1 MNDLSPVEPAVF
13 SRPIIGALTMFEKG
27 YKVFPLKSNDKKPA
41 VIGWQEWAKSCTKKR
56 IEDYGRA
63 NPTANWGVS
72 CEHSGLFVLDIDRKK
87 ADGTETLR
95 ALILKNNGDEIMH
108 TLTVL
113 TPTGG
118 SHKYFSGSGK
128 STAGALGPGLDTR
141 SIGGYVVAPGS
152 RIDEKTYEYIDGPVP
167 PVPEWILNAIPTT
180 PPVVLEDN
188 VPIDEGERNKVLTSI
203 AGTMRARGMNHES
216 ILAALMAM
224 NETQLSSPLP
234 QHEIEVIA
242 RSVARYEPSQA
253 KAASDFLEPV
263 QVQAEFVDEISFAS
277 IKARDWIMQDRY
289 IGGFISVVISPGG
302 VGKSTYSMLDAIA
315 IASGKPLT
323 GFEVRRPGAAWVYNT
338 EDPRDE
344 LARRFHAAAIHH
356 GVRYADL
363 DHRIHFTSGRDKPFI
378 LVKAGQEG
386 VVINKDAID
395 RTCEYIKKHQ
405 IRLFLADP
413 FVRTH
418 EVNENDNMQIDKV
431 MWCFSR
437 IADKTG
443 CAIGIIHHTSKQG
456 SNPDNAVQGN
466 MNAARGAT
474 ALVYAARIAHT
485 INGMTEEEALKFGI
499 AEDRRRWYFRL
510 DNAKANMQPPAQYAN
525 WYERVNI
532 TLPNTDQ
539 VGTVEQC
546 KLTDIR
552 AEKKREA
559 KNADRADLAKNLA
572 AIMKP
577 KEMISVHDAY
587 LRLMSDPSASF
598 IFENIKND
606 RAAERVLVELLSV
619 PCVAGSKTFKLFL
632 NPTGRPKFM
641 VECSEIDLDLD
652 IFK

>member
-1 MNDLSPVEPAVF
+1 MTTSITPCAFARPVD
-13 SRPIIGALTMFEKG
+13 GALYCFEKG
-27 YKVFPLKSNDKKPA
+27 FKVFPLRPNNKKPA
-41 VIGWQEWAKSCTKKR
+41 FEGWQEWANTCTRKR
-56 IEDYGRA
+56 IEEYGRA
-63 NPTANWGVS
+63 NPTHNWGVS
-72 CEHSGLFVLDIDRKK
+72 CEHSTLFVLDIDNKK
-87 ADGTETLR
+87 EKGSAT
-95 ALILKNNGDEIMH
+95 LILKESEHGDLPECF
-108 TLTVL
+108 TVY

-118 SHKYFSGSGK
+118 FHKYFSGSGK
-128 STAGALGPGLDTR
+128 STAGAIGPGLDTR

-152 RIDEKTYEYIDGPVP
+152 RIDDRTYEFIDGPVP
-167 PVPEWILNAIPTT
+167 EAPKWLLDAIPDA

-188 VPIDEGERNKVLTSI
+188 VPVDEGARNKVLTSM

-234 QHEIEVIA
+234 QQEVEIIA
-242 RSVARYEPSQA
+242 RSVAKYAPSEA

-263 QVQAEFVDEISFAS
+263 SVQAEFVDEVDFS
-277 IKARDWIMQDRY
+277 ITKPRDWIMQDRY

-323 GFEVRRPGAAWVYNT
+323 GFEIKCPGASWVYNT

-344 LARRFHAAAIHH
+344 LVRRFQAASMHH
-356 GVRYADL
+356 GIRYKDL
-363 DHRIHFTSGRDKPFI
+363 PHRIHFTSGREKPFI
-378 LVKAGQEG
+378 LVKAGHEG

-395 RTCEYIKKHQ
+395 RTCEYIKEHK

-443 CAIGIIHHTSKQG
+443 CAIGIIHHTSKAG
-456 SNPDNAVQGN
+456 SNTDNVVQGN

-485 INGMTEEEALKFGI
+485 INGMTEDEATKFGVG
-499 AEDRRRWYFRL
+499 EDRRRWYFRL

-525 WYERVNI
+525 WYERINV

-546 KLTDIR
+546 KLVDIR
-552 AEKKREA
+552 QEKKREER
-559 KNADRADLAKNLA
+559 NAERADLAKALA
-572 AIMKP
+572 VVMGP
-577 KEMISVHDAY
+577 GEMVGLRDTY
-587 LRLMSDPSASF
+587 DRLMADPNASF
-598 IFENIKND
+598 LFESCKND
-606 RAAERVLVELLSV
+606 RAAERRMIELLSM
-619 PCVAGSKTFKLFL
+619 PCVCGLKTFKLAA
-632 NPTGRPKFM
+632 NPKGRPKFL
-641 VECSEIDLDLD
+641 VSCSELDKDMD